1 MNLGIKGKRAL
12 VTGGAS
18 GIGRAIAKDLAKEGV
33 KVVIT
38 SRRKDILAKTVKE
51 LGGAKAGHLGITTN
65 ITDEGA
71 PSALAAQ
78 IWKNSGQLDIVVNNV
93 GDTLGITDPYC
104 SISDWR
110 KIFRLNLEVAIEV
123 NNLFIPHMKKQD
135 WGRIVN
141 ITAGA
146 SMENSGPVPYCSI
159 KAAYTAYTR
168 SMGRILAIETK
179 NVVMSAVLPGV
190 ILTEGGHWQKVLK
203 ERPQHAEK
211 YLKERCPLG
220 RFGKPSE
227 ISPMVV
233 LLCSELA
240 TFCQGSIVPVD
251 AGQAKH
257 FFHVRGVGN

>member
-1 MNLGIKGKRAL
+1 MKLGLKGKKAL

-18 GIGRAIAKDLAKEGV
+18 GIGGAIVTDLAKEGV
-33 KVVIT
+33 SVVFI
-38 SRRKDILAKTVKE
+38 SRKKGLIDKKLYEI
-51 LGGAKAGHLGITTN
+51 GGTKAGHMGIVTN
-65 ITDEGA
+65 ITDENA
-71 PSALAAQ
+71 PKLLAKK
-78 IWKNSGQLDIVVNNV
+78 IWKRFGQLDIVVNNV

-110 KIFRLNLEVAIEV
+110 KIFRLNLEVAIEI

-168 SMGRILAIETK
+168 CMGRILAIETK

-190 ILTEGGHWQKVLK
+190 ILTETGHWQKVLK
-203 ERPQHAEK
+203 ERPEHAEE
-211 YLKERCPLG
+211 YLKERTPLG
-220 RFGKPSE
+220 RFGSPSE
-227 ISPMVV
+227 ISSMAVF
-233 LLCSELA
+233 LCSQLA
-240 TFCQGSIVPVD
+240 TFCQGAIVPVD

-257 FFHVRGVGN
+257 YFNVRGIGN

>member
-1 MNLGIKGKRAL
+1 MELGIKDKRAL

-18 GIGRAIAKDLAKEGV
+18 GIGKAIAVDLAREGV

-38 SRRKDILAKTVKE
+38 SRKPEILKKTLQE
-51 LGGAKAGHLGITTN
+51 LGGEKAGHYAVVTN
-65 ITDEGA
+65 LMDDEA
-71 PSALAAQ
+71 SENLIRDIQ
-78 IWKNSGQLDIVVNNV
+78 KNFGELDIVVNNV

-104 SISDWR
+104 SIADWR
-110 KIFRLNLEVAIEV
+110 RVFRLNLEIAVEI
-123 NNLFIPHMKKQD
+123 NNLCIPHMKKQD

-141 ITAGA
+141 VSAGA

-159 KAAYTAYTR
+159 KAAMTAYSR

-179 NVVMSAVLPGV
+179 NVVMSAILPGV
-190 ILTEGGHWQKVLK
+190 VITEEGHWQKVLK
-203 ERPQHAEK
+203 ERPEHAEK

-220 RFGKPSE
+220 RFGQPSE
-227 ISPMVV
+227 ISPMVMF
-233 LLCSELA
+233 LCSELA

-257 FFHVRGVGN
+257 YFNVRGICN

>member
-1 MNLGIKGKRAL
+1 MRLGIKGKRAL
-12 VTGGAS
+12 VTGAAS
-18 GIGRAIAKDLAKEGV
+18 GIGRAIAVDLAKEGA

-38 SRRKDILAKTVKE
+38 SRKQAQLNKTLNDIGGKKE
-51 LGGAKAGHLGITTN
+51 GHYASVLN
-65 ITDEGA
+65 LTDEGA
-71 PSALAAQ
+71 PNKLAEE
-78 IWKNSGQLDIVVNNV
+78 IWSNFGHLDIVVNNI

-104 SISDWR
+104 SVSDWR
-110 KIFRLNLEVAIEV
+110 KVFRLNLEVCVEL
-123 NNLFIPHMKKQD
+123 NNLFIPHMKEKD

-141 ITAGA
+141 ISAGA

-159 KAAYTAYTR
+159 KAALTAYSR
-168 SMGRILAIETK
+168 CMGRILAIETN
-179 NVVMSAVLPGV
+179 NVVMSALLPGV
-190 ILTEGGHWQKVLK
+190 ILTENGHWQKVLK
-203 ERPQHAEK
+203 ERPEHAEK

-220 RFGKPSE
+220 RFGKPEE

-257 FFHVRGVGN
+257 FFNVRGI

>member
-1 MNLGIKGKRAL
+1 MNLNLKGKRAL
-12 VTGGAS
+12 VTGGAT
-18 GIGRAIAKDLAKEGV
+18 GIGKAIAVDLAHEGV
-33 KVVIT
+33 KLVIT
-38 SRRKDILAKTVKE
+38 SRNKDRLLKTVNE
-51 LGGAKAGHLGITTN
+51 IGGTKAGHLGIVTE
-65 ITDEGA
+65 IADEGS
-71 PSALAAQ
+71 PKKLAEQ
-78 IWKNSGQLDIVVNNV
+78 IWKKFGQLDIAVNNV
-93 GDTLGITDPYC
+93 GDTLGIKDPYC

-110 KIFRLNLEVAIEV
+110 KVFRLNLEVAIEI

-168 SMGRILAIETK
+168 CMGRILAMETK

-190 ILTEGGHWQKVLK
+190 ILTEGGHWQHVLK
-203 ERPQHAEK
+203 TNPKHAEE

-240 TFCQGSIVPVD
+240 AFCQGSIVPVD

-257 FFHVRGVGN
+257 YFHINGVGN

>member
-1 MNLGIKGKRAL
+1 MDLGLKGKRAL

-18 GIGRAIAKDLAKEGV
+18 GIGRAIAIDLAKEGV

-38 SRRKDILAKTVKE
+38 SRKKDRLSKTLEE
-51 LGGAKAGHLGITTN
+51 LGGSKAGHYGVVTN

-71 PSALAAQ
+71 PEALAKD
-78 IWKNSGQLDIVVNNV
+78 IWKNFGELDIIINNV

-104 SISDWR
+104 PISDWR
-110 KIFRLNLEVAIEV
+110 KIFRLNLEVAVEL

-141 ITAGA
+141 ISAGA
-146 SMENSGPVPYCSI
+146 SMENSGPAPYCSI

-168 SMGRILAIETK
+168 CMGRILAIETK

-190 ILTEGGHWQKVLK
+190 VLTEEGHWNKVLK
-203 ERPQHAEK
+203 ERPEHAEK

-220 RFGKPSE
+220 RFGQPSE
-227 ISPMVV
+227 ISPVVV

-240 TFCQGSIVPVD
+240 TFCQGSIMPVD

-257 FFHVRGVGN
+257 YFNIRGVCN